1 MATRRLLLDLTPL
14 RRSRDFRY
22 LMGGQCVSLLG
33 TQLTTVAVPF
43 QVYLLTRSSL
53 DVGLASLTQLAPLLL
68 CSLLGGPVIDS
79 TDRRRLLMSVELVMA
94 ASSSCLAVNAD
105 LGTRLWPLF
114 VFPALSAGRA
124 GLDSPTRNA
133 MIPRLVGKPDVP
145 VAA

>member
-68 CSLLGGPVIDS
+68 CSLLGGPVIPECPEGVLYFTEAGWHND
-79 TDRRRLLMSVELVMA
+79 DGSVQ
-94 ASSSCLAVNAD
+94 
-105 LGTRLWPLF
+105 G
-114 VFPALSAGRA
+114 
-124 GLDSPTRNA
+124 
-133 MIPRLVGKPDVP
+133 
-145 VAA
+145 